1 MATISTQDARNV
13 YTKALAAVYKERTV
27 PTSFLRSLFPTV
39 EKGTKEIS
47 IEVQRGFEKIAVDV
61 TRGTDGNR
69 NVFGRST
76 EKIFVPPLY
85 DEYMDA
91 TQLDVYDKL
100 FGDGEISINR
110 LTPFI
115 ETVAEKVG
123 MLQDKI
129 ERAYELQCSQV
140 LETGVVQLNKGTNI
154 DFKRKGASIVDLG
167 AGNYWTTG
175 TNDPFATLKSGAE
188 FNRTK
193 GKATGGTMN
202 VIMGDAALSAFLSN
216 DIVEARADVRNYKLD
231 DITSPL
237 RNGLGGAYH
246 GTVSA
251 GSWRFNLWT
260 YPEYYT
266 NAAGVETAY
275 MNTKNIVIMPEA
287 PKFNLVFAA
296 VPQLI
301 SGVGASTA
309 GAYKFY
315 DYMDERKATHDFG
328 VKSAGVAIPVAVDQ
342 IYTAQV
348 VA

>member
-1 MATISTQDARNV
+1 MAISTQDARNV
-13 YTKALAAVYKERTV
+13 FTKALAAVYNERST

-47 IEVQRGFEKIAVDV
+47 IEVRRGYEKIAVDV

-85 DEYMDA
+85 DEYFDA

-100 FGDGEISINR
+100 FGDGEISVNR
-110 LTPFI
+110 LTSFV
-115 ETVAEKVG
+115 ETVSEKVG

-129 ERAYELQCSQV
+129 ERAYELQCAQV
-140 LETGVVQLNKGTNI
+140 LETGIVTLNKGTNI
-154 DFKRKGASIVDLG
+154 DFKRKAGSLVDKSG
-167 AGNYWTTG
+167 TPWTTG
-175 TNDPFATLKSGAE
+175 TNDPFADLLAGAQ
-188 FNRTK
+188 FIRTE
-193 GKATGGTMN
+193 GKASGGTMN
-202 VIMGDAALSAFLSN
+202 VIMGSSALDAFLN
-216 DIVEARADVRNYKLD
+216 NTIVKERADIRNYKLD
-231 DITSPL
+231 DVTSPL
-237 RNGLGGAYH
+237 RNGDGGAYH
-246 GTVSA
+246 GRVSA
-251 GSWRFNLWT
+251 GAWNFDIWS

-266 NAAGVETAY
+266 NSAGNATEY
-275 MNTKNIVIMPEA
+275 MNAKNVVILPEN
-287 PKFNLVFAA
+287 PMFRLTFAA
-296 VPQLI
+296 VPQLVN
-301 SGVGASTA
+301 GVGATTA